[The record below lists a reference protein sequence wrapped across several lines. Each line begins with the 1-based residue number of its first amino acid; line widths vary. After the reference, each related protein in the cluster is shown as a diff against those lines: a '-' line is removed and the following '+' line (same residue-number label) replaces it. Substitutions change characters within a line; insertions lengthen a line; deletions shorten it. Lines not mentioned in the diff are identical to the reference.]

1 MTRKTA
7 QQIATLIPAFFLIA
21 LLVLCFSASWLET
34 LRGIDSNTADL
45 SLRYQSPNLTYW
57 LGTDE
62 LGRDVFTRLLYGGQ
76 VSLTVALLAALAA
89 AVLGTGIG
97 MLAGY
102 LGGKWDALLMRFT
115 DLLISLPALPLLIIL
130 AALDLEKLGIPKD
143 MAMAR
148 DVSLYKI
155 AALIALLSWTTLA
168 RLARARTL
176 TLKNVDFVKASR
188 ALGVSHARILIHH
201 VLPNLM
207 NTVTVAVT
215 LAVGHIILM
224 ESVLSF
230 LGLGIQPPLPSWGN
244 MLTNAERVM
253 WDEPR
258 LMVYPGMLIFMTV
271 LAFNF
276 LGDALQDRLD
286 PKAKTELK

>member
-1 MTRKTA
+1 MKKSLSR
-7 QQIATLIPAFFLIA
+7 LPVFFLVA
-21 LLVLCFSASWLET
+21 LFILCFSAGWIEFF
-34 LRGIDSNTADL
+34 RGIDSNVADL
-45 SLRYQSPNLTYW
+45 SARFQMPDTRHW
-57 LGTDE
+57 LGTDA
-62 LGRDVFTRLLYGGQ
+62 LGRDVFIRLLYGGQ
-76 VSLTVALLAALAA
+76 VSLTVAVLAALAA
-89 AVLGTGIG
+89 AVIGTSIG

-115 DLLISLPALPLLIIL
+115 DLLISMPALPLLIIL
-130 AALDLEKLGIPKD
+130 AALDLEKLGIP
-143 MAMAR
+143 AEIAGAR
-148 DVSLYKI
+148 NASLYKI

-176 TLKNVDFVKASR
+176 TIKNMDFVKASR
-188 ALGVSHARILIHH
+188 ALGVSHMRILARHI
-201 VLPNLM
+201 LPNLM

-244 MLTNAERVM
+244 MLTHAEDTM
-253 WDEPR
+253 WDQAR
-258 LMVYPGMLIFMTV
+258 LMFYPGALIFATV

-276 LGDALQDRLD
+276 MGDDLQDKLD
-286 PKAKTELK
+286 PKRKTEMK

>member
-7 QQIATLIPAFFLIA
+7 QNVLAYAPAIFLLA
-21 LLVLCFSASWLET
+21 LLALCFSAGRLESW
-34 LRGIDSNTADL
+34 RGIDGNTADL
-45 SLRYQSPNLTYW
+45 SLRYQTPNSTYW

-62 LGRDVFTRLLYGGQ
+62 LGRDVLTRLLYGGQ
-76 VSLTVALLAALAA
+76 VSLTVALLAAVTA
-89 AVLGTGIG
+89 AVIGTGIG

-130 AALDLEKLGIPKD
+130 AAMDLEKLGIPAD
-143 MAMAR
+143 IAAAR
-148 DVSLYKI
+148 NISLYKM

-176 TLKNVDFVKASR
+176 TLKNMDFVKASR
-188 ALGVSHARILIHH
+188 ALGVSHIRILIRH

-244 MLTNAERVM
+244 MLTNAEEIM
-253 WDEPR
+253 WDQTR
-258 LMVYPGMLIFMTV
+258 LMVYPGALIFATV

-276 LGDALQDRLD
+276 LGDSLQDRLD
-286 PKAKTELK
+286 PKQRENRI

>member
-1 MTRKTA
+1 MSRRL
-7 QQIATLIPAFFLIA
+7 QRILA
-21 LLVLCFSASWLET
+21 LLPVIFLAALFALCFSAGWIESF
-34 LRGIDSNTADL
+34 RGIDSNIADL
-45 SLRYQSPNLTYW
+45 SIQFQKPNARHW

-62 LGRDVFTRLLYGGQ
+62 LGRDVFIRLLYGGQ

-89 AVLGTGIG
+89 ALIGTSIG
-97 MLAGY
+97 MVAGY
-102 LGGKWDALLMRFT
+102 LGGKGDALLMRFT

-130 AALDLEKLGIPKD
+130 AALDLQKLGIPAE

-148 DVSLYKI
+148 DASLYKI

-176 TLKNVDFVKASR
+176 TIKNMDFVKASR
-188 ALGVSHARILIHH
+188 ALGVSHARILVRHI
-201 VLPNLM
+201 LPNLM

-215 LAVGHIILM
+215 LAIGHIILM

-244 MLTNAERVM
+244 MLTHAESNM
-253 WDEPR
+253 WEHAQ
-258 LMVYPGMLIFMTV
+258 LMFYPGALIFATV

-276 LGDALQDRLD
+276 MGDSLQDRLD
-286 PKAKTELK
+286 PKRKTEMK

>member
-1 MTRKTA
+1 MNRKSA
-7 QQIATLIPAFFLIA
+7 QNMAALLPASFLLL
-21 LLVLCFSASWLET
+21 LLVLCFSAGWLENW
-34 LRGIDSNTADL
+34 RGIDSNLADL
-45 SLRYQSPNLTYW
+45 SQRYQTPNVTYW

-76 VSLTVALLAALAA
+76 VSLTVALLAAIAA
-89 AVLGTGIG
+89 AVIGTSIG

-102 LGGKWDALLMRFT
+102 MGGKWDALLMRFT

-130 AALDLEKLGIPKD
+130 AALDLEKLGIS
-143 MAMAR
+143 AEVALSR
-148 DVSLYKI
+148 DISLYKI
-155 AALIALLSWTTLA
+155 SVLIALLSWTTLA

-176 TLKNVDFVKASR
+176 TLKNMDFVKASR
-188 ALGVSHARILIHH
+188 SLGVSHARILVRHI
-201 VLPNLM
+201 LPNLM

-244 MLTNAERVM
+244 MLTHAQDVM
-253 WDEPR
+253 WDETR
-258 LMVYPGMLIFMTV
+258 LMVYPGALIFATV

-286 PKAKTELK
+286 PKQRENRS

>member
-1 MTRKTA
+1 MTRQTA
-7 QQIATLIPAFFLIA
+7 QNIATYTPALFLCA
-21 LLVLCFSASWLET
+21 LMILCFSAGWLES
-34 LRGIDSNTADL
+34 LRGIDSNMADL
-45 SLRYQSPNLTYW
+45 SLRYQTPNMTYW

-89 AVLGTGIG
+89 AILGTGIG

-130 AALDLEKLGIPKD
+130 AALDLEKLGIPVD
-143 MAMAR
+143 IAMAR
-148 DVSLYKI
+148 NVSLYKI
-155 AALIALLSWTTLA
+155 AALIALMSWTTLA

-176 TLKNVDFVKASR
+176 TLKNMDFVKASR
-188 ALGVSHARILIHH
+188 ALGVSHMRILLRH

-215 LAVGHIILM
+215 LAIGHIILM

-244 MLTNAERVM
+244 MLTNAENVM

-258 LMVYPGMLIFMTV
+258 LMIYPGMLIFMTV

-286 PKAKTELK
+286 PKQRENRQ

>member
-7 QQIATLIPAFFLIA
+7 QQFATFIPAFFLIA

-188 ALGVSHARILIHH
+188 ALGVSHARILIRH

>member
-1 MTRKTA
+1 MTRKVV
-7 QQIATLIPAFFLIA
+7 QNVFVFMPAIFLCA
-21 LLVLCFSASWLET
+21 LLVLCFSAGGLESW
-34 LRGIDSNTADL
+34 RGIDSNMADL
-45 SLRYQSPNLTYW
+45 SLRYQTPNATYW
-57 LGTDE
+57 LGTDG

-89 AVLGTGIG
+89 AILGTGIG

-130 AALDLEKLGIPKD
+130 AALDLEKLGIPAD
-143 MAMAR
+143 IAMAR
-148 DVSLYKI
+148 NVSLYKI

-176 TLKNVDFVKASR
+176 TLKNMDFVKASR
-188 ALGVSHARILIHH
+188 ALGVSHTRILIRH

-244 MLTNAERVM
+244 MLTNAETVM